1 MSLCP
6 LEFGGKMEKSQSLS
20 LNKLISLTFDES
32 PEVRK
37 QAAVS
42 LGTMDDPGA
51 IFALMELSYDKE
63 PSVRDV
69 AIKLLDKRKQSE
81 SEVMSFAELFSQKT
95 EQPNDSSPVTQA
107 TKDKVL
113 QPITRIFER
122 HLGKEKA
129 EAVRSKM
136 MPTIEKI
143 YMKNVHV
150 GTAKLPSSGDSVSSA
165 FDPSAEEGRKVMQE
179 FLTSYLEVISD
190 LDHVG
195 GIPSQTK
202 LTTLVEQP
210 SVSESDIERVESN
223 SANTRAISI
232 HTPSEII
239 TDQKTSPSL
248 KPELPEKEIV
258 DLDDYKFVTELKEEH
273 GISNLPDT
281 FFKKAYETMMF
292 TDGDEDEMKKE
303 MKHMIKEAERE
314 ITQAFKFAKRKF
326 KEVNLTNITKIKDG
340 MRNIHT
346 DILLVKSVTTLN
358 YQKSKKET
366 GKILRL
372 IAEDPNQNQGVIYAY
387 DNMLNL
393 DVLRPGLKVKVAGA
407 SVKSFDQFG
416 ETVMVVGKK
425 GNLYI
430 VL

>member
-1 MSLCP
+1 
-6 LEFGGKMEKSQSLS
+6 MENISQPLS

-42 LGTMDDPGA
+42 LGAMDDPGA
-51 IFALMELSYDKE
+51 LFALMELSYDKD

-69 AIKLLDKRKQSE
+69 ALNLLEKRKQSE
-81 SEVMSFAELFSQKT
+81 SEVMSFAELFSQKADQT
-95 EQPNDSSPVTQA
+95 PNSSPVTQA

-113 QPITRIFER
+113 QPITKIFER
-122 HLGKEKA
+122 HLGKERA

-143 YMKNVHV
+143 YMKNVQV
-150 GTAKLPSSGDSVSSA
+150 GSVKIPTGNEVPISA
-165 FDPSAEEGRKVMQE
+165 DASAEEGRKVMQE

-202 LTTLVEQP
+202 LTTVI
-210 SVSESDIERVESN
+210 ESDIQRVEKPIPVPETHKPVEILDSN
-223 SANTRAISI
+223 NREIAL
-232 HTPSEII
+232 PS
-239 TDQKTSPSL
+239 SSL
-248 KPELPEKEIV
+248 VATEPEKELV
-258 DLDDYKFVTELKEEH
+258 DLDDYKFVTELKEEQ
-273 GISNLPDT
+273 GISKLPDT

-292 TDGDEDEMKKE
+292 TDGDEEEMKKE

-326 KEVNLTNITKIKDG
+326 KEINLTNITKIKDG

-346 DILLVKSVTTLN
+346 DILLVKSVN
-358 YQKSKKET
+358 KVSYQKTKRESGT
-366 GKILRL
+366 IVRL
-372 IAEDPNQNQGVIYAY
+372 VAEDQNQNQGVIYAFE
-387 DNMLNL
+387 NVPNL
-393 DVLRPGLKVKVAGA
+393 DVLREGLKIKVVGA
-407 SVKSFDQFG
+407 TAKSFDQFD
-416 ETVMVVGKK
+416 ETVMVIGKK
-425 GNLYI
+425 GNIYI